1 MTYPN
6 TAPGSLQRRQF
17 MAMALLCAAGPA
29 APQFTAP
36 AGATLPA
43 LQGATA
49 DGKRLQLAA
58 FQGRVVLVFYW
69 ATGCPVC
76 RDKMKEL
83 RANLMGWRSQ
93 PFTLIGVNM
102 DAQQQD
108 WLDYERLVAQTTPA
122 SQRFASV
129 WAGGSEFSDTM
140 GRPLQLPSARLID
153 KRGQLIEAYQGRIPV
168 EAWDRIADVL

>member
-1 MTYPN
+1 MTHPH
-6 TAPGSLQRRQF
+6 TALGGLQRRQF
-17 MAMALLCAAGPA
+17 MSIALLCAAGPA
-29 APQFTAP
+29 AAQFTAP
-36 AGATLPA
+36 AGTALPA
-43 LQGATA
+43 LQGTTA
-49 DGKRLQLAA
+49 EGQPLQLAA

-83 RANLMGWRSQ
+83 RANLLGWRSQ
-93 PFTLIGVNM
+93 PFTLMGVNM
-102 DAQQQD
+102 DAQRQD

-122 SQRFASV
+122 PQRFASV
-129 WAGGSEFSDTM
+129 WAGGSDFSDTM

-153 KRGQLIEAYQGRIPV
+153 KRGQLVEAYQGRIPV

>member
-1 MTYPN
+1 MTHPH
-6 TAPGSLQRRQF
+6 TALGGLQRRQF
-17 MAMALLCAAGPA
+17 MSIALLCAAGPA
-29 APQFTAP
+29 AAQFTAP
-36 AGATLPA
+36 AGTVLPA
-43 LQGATA
+43 LQGTTA
-49 DGKRLQLAA
+49 DGQPLQLAA

-83 RANLMGWRSQ
+83 RANLLGWRSQ
-93 PFTLIGVNM
+93 PFTLMGVNM
-102 DAQQQD
+102 DAQRQD

-122 SQRFASV
+122 PQRFASV
-129 WAGGSEFSDTM
+129 WAGGSDFSDTM

-153 KRGQLIEAYQGRIPV
+153 KRGQLVEAYQGRIPV